1 MWMGKRMAGAAQLA
15 REESAEAEVGVTTIG
30 GGEAAVLTKGEDR
43 ALPVYGPG
51 GVVWTPKAGDTV
63 LVIKGGCGREEQCIA
78 GALSKREGDEIEPG
92 ELRLYS
98 GGASLTLRND
108 GAVEIEGQLIINGSP
123 YVPCTCAMG

>member
-1 MWMGKRMAGAAQLA
+1 MAGAAQLA

-30 GGEAAVLTKGEDR
+30 GGEAAVLTRGEDR

-51 GVVWTPKAGDTV
+51 GLVWTPKAGDTV
-63 LVIKGGCGREEQCIA
+63 LVIKGGSGREEQCIA
-78 GALSKREGDEIEPG
+78 GALARRETDELEPG

-108 GAVEIEGQLIINGSP
+108 GTVEIYGRLMVNGSL
-123 YVPCTCAMG
+123 YVPCLCGMG

>member
-1 MWMGKRMAGAAQLA
+1 MAGTAQLA

-30 GGEAAVLTKGEDR
+30 GGEAAVLTRGEDR

-51 GVVWTPKAGDTV
+51 GLVWTPKAGDTV
-63 LVIKGGCGREEQCIA
+63 LVIKGGSGREEQCIA
-78 GALSKREGDEIEPG
+78 GALARRETDDLEPG

-108 GAVEIEGQLIINGSP
+108 GTVEIYGRLMVNGSL
-123 YVPCTCAMG
+123 YVPCLCGMG

>member
-1 MWMGKRMAGAAQLA
+1 MAGAVQLA

-30 GGEAAVLTKGEDR
+30 GGEAAVLTRGEDR

-51 GVVWTPKAGDTV
+51 GLVWTPKAGDTV
-63 LVIKGGCGREEQCIA
+63 LVIKGGSGREEQCIA
-78 GALSKREGDEIEPG
+78 GALARRETDELEPG

-108 GAVEIEGQLIINGSP
+108 GTVEIYGRLMVNGSL
-123 YVPCTCAMG
+123 YVPCLCGMG

>member
-1 MWMGKRMAGAAQLA
+1 MAGTAQLA

-30 GGEAAVLTKGEDR
+30 GGEAAVLTRGEDR

-51 GVVWTPKAGDTV
+51 GLVWTPKAGDTV
-63 LVIKGGCGREEQCIA
+63 LVIKGGSGREEQCIA
-78 GALSKREGDEIEPG
+78 GALARRETDDLEPG

-108 GAVEIEGQLIINGSP
+108 GAVEIEGRLVINGSL
-123 YVPCTCAMG
+123 YVPCLCGMG

>member
-1 MWMGKRMAGAAQLA
+1 MAGAAQLA

-30 GGEAAVLTKGEDR
+30 GGEAAVLTRGEDR

-51 GVVWTPKAGDTV
+51 GLVWTPKAGDTV
-63 LVIKGGCGREEQCIA
+63 LVIKGGSGREEQCIA
-78 GALSKREGDEIEPG
+78 GALARRETDELEPG

-108 GAVEIEGQLIINGSP
+108 GTV
-123 YVPCTCAMG
+123 

>member
-1 MWMGKRMAGAAQLA
+1 MAGAVQLA

-30 GGEAAVLTKGEDR
+30 GSEAAVLTRGEDR

-51 GVVWTPKAGDTV
+51 GLVWTPKAGDTV
-63 LVIKGGCGREEQCIA
+63 LVIKGGSGREEQCIA
-78 GALSKREGDEIEPG
+78 GALSRRETDKLEPG

-108 GAVEIEGQLIINGSP
+108 GTVEIEGRLMVNGSL
-123 YVPCTCAMG
+123 YVPCLCGMG

>member
-1 MWMGKRMAGAAQLA
+1 MAGAAQLA

-30 GGEAAVLTKGEDR
+30 GGEAAVLTRGEDR

-51 GVVWTPKAGDTV
+51 GLVWTPKAGDTV
-63 LVIKGGCGREEQCIA
+63 LVIKGGSGREEQCIA
-78 GALSKREGDEIEPG
+78 GALARRETDELEPG

-108 GAVEIEGQLIINGSP
+108 GAVEIYGRLMVNGSL
-123 YVPCTCAMG
+123 YVPCLCGMG

>member
-1 MWMGKRMAGAAQLA
+1 MAGAAQLA

-30 GGEAAVLTKGEDR
+30 GGEAAVLTRGEDR

-51 GVVWTPKAGDTV
+51 GLVWTPKAGDTV
-63 LVIKGGCGREEQCIA
+63 LVIKGGSGREEQCIA
-78 GALSKREGDEIEPG
+78 GALARRETDDLEPG

-108 GAVEIEGQLIINGSP
+108 GTVEIYGRLMVNGSL
-123 YVPCTCAMG
+123 YVPCLCGMG

>member
-1 MWMGKRMAGAAQLA
+1 MAGAAQLA

-30 GGEAAVLTKGEDR
+30 GGEAAVLTRGEDR

-51 GVVWTPKAGDTV
+51 GLVWTPKAGDTV
-63 LVIKGGCGREEQCIA
+63 LVIKGGSGREEQCIA
-78 GALSKREGDEIEPG
+78 GALARRETDELEPG

-108 GAVEIEGQLIINGSP
+108 GTVEIYGRLVVNGSL
-123 YVPCTCAMG
+123 YVPCLCGMG